1 MKRIIFTLLLILPL
15 LALAKGNK
23 DNRLIII
30 TIDGLRWQEV
40 FQGAEENLL
49 SDTKQ
54 VRDTELYRQTYWRS
68 SPEERREVLM
78 PFTWNTIAKKGLLIG
93 NRNVNSMMQVA
104 NKTNISYPGY
114 CEMMTGMVDE
124 AITSNDPINNP
135 HRNVLEAANE
145 DPRYKGK
152 VVMYGSWKSTR
163 FAIHNEQA
171 GIPASVSYEPNIA
184 KKQTPKLQLIDRMLE
199 GMPHFWRS
207 EHFDAF
213 TYAYALE
220 TLKNEHPKVMWISFG
235 DCDEWAHAR
244 KYDLYL
250 DGAKGTDAF
259 IRDIY
264 EACEADK
271 FYKGKTTYI
280 ITCDHGRGFGNEWA
294 NHGSSTKGSEV
305 TWVMLFGKGVEALGE
320 TKECGPFYTQQIAAT
335 IASVLGLDFTPD
347 SGIKLLPIEVK

>member
-1 MKRIIFTLLLILPL
+1 MKKIIVIL
-15 LALAKGNK
+15 LALLPLMLSAKGKK
-23 DNRLIII
+23 DTRLVII

-40 FQGAEENLL
+40 FDGAEENLI
-49 SDTKQ
+49 SDSKQ
-54 VRDTELYRQTYWRS
+54 VRDTELTRKNYWRPT
-68 SPEERREVLM
+68 PEQRREALM
-78 PFTWNTIAKKGLLIG
+78 PFTWNTIAKKGIIIG
-93 NRNVNSMMQVA
+93 NRNKNSMMQVA

-124 AITSNDPINNP
+124 AITENDPVNNM

-145 DPRYKGK
+145 DKRYKGK

-163 FAIHNEQA
+163 FAIHNELA

-184 KKQTPKLQLIDRMLE
+184 KKQNPRLKMVERMMA
-199 GMPHFWRS
+199 GMPHYWRS

-213 TYAYALE
+213 TYAYAIE
-220 TLKNEHPKVMWISFG
+220 TLLNDHPKVMWISFG

-250 DGAKGTDAF
+250 DGANGTDAF

-264 EACEADK
+264 EALESDR
-271 FYKGKTTYI
+271 FYRGKTTYL

-294 NHGSSTKGSEV
+294 NHGRGTKGSDA
-305 TWVMLFGKGVEALGE
+305 TWMMLWGKGIEPLGE
-320 TKECGPFYTQQIAAT
+320 TTECGPYYTKQIAAT
-335 IASVLGLDFTPD
+335 IASILGIDFTPD
-347 SGIKLLPIEVK
+347 DGAELLPIGR